1 MVKSILETSQK
12 VAYKTIY
19 NAFLNNKRSHAYL
32 ISATKGAPTKEM
44 AIFLA
49 QSFLCE
55 NPAPLACE
63 ECLTCI
69 RVADG
74 SYSDFILVDGSKSTI
89 KKEDVEYIQSAFSK
103 TALEIKGLKIYI
115 IHLIEKATAGAIN
128 SLLKFLEDPTDDV
141 VAILTTEN
149 INMVLDTIISRC
161 QLLRLMTFSKEE
173 IIAEIENKGVDHEDA
188 LILSSKYS
196 DVEDIMDIYEN
207 HEFIMI
213 KDLVVETVVQIEK
226 NISGLNYFVQNEVM
240 PKIKKDKNN
249 CFVYL
254 DLLETLLQ
262 DVLKLSLGQQI
273 LFVNQKDTLTKL
285 VMEKINV
292 QKMIEHIML
301 EKNKIFF
308 NCEVN
313 LLLDS
318 LFYKIVYDKGE

>member
-1 MVKSILETSQK
+1 MIKNILETSQK
-12 VAYKTIY
+12 VAYKTIQ
-19 NAFLNNKRSHAYL
+19 NAFLHDKKSHAYL
-32 ISATKGAPTKEM
+32 ISASKGAPTKEM

-55 NPAPLACE
+55 NPSPLACE

-74 SYSDFILVDGSKSTI
+74 SYSDFILVDGSKATI

-103 TALEIKGLKIYI
+103 TALENKGLKIYV
-115 IHLIEKATAGAIN
+115 IHMIEKATAGAIN

-161 QLLRLMTFSKEE
+161 QLLRLMTFSKQE
-173 IIAEIENKGVDHEDA
+173 IINEIQGKGVDHEDA

-196 DVEDIMDIYEN
+196 DIEEIMEIYN
-207 HEFIMI
+207 NQEFVMI
-213 KDLVVETVVQIEK
+213 KDLVIETVIQIEK
-226 NISGLNYFVQNEVM
+226 DILGLNYFIQKEVM

-249 CFVYL
+249 CFIYL

-262 DVLKLSLGQQI
+262 DVLKLSLGQEI
-273 LFVNQKDTLTKL
+273 LFVNQKDILTKL
-285 VMEKINV
+285 VMEKVNV
-292 QKMIEHIML
+292 QKMIEHIMI
-301 EKNKIFF
+301 EKNKIFL

-318 LFYKIVYDKGE
+318 LFYKIVYNKGE